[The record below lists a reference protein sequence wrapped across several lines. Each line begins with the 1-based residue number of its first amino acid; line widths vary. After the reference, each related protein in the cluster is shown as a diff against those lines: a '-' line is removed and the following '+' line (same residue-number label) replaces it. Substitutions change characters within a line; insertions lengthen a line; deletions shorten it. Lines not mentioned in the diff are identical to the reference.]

1 VTEFGL
7 VAPLGGLVLMMF
19 LYLRRLAHG
28 AAATAWGAAWLA
40 LYLAGTLS
48 GLPDAK
54 PLVVGLSHVCGS
66 LFPALLLAG
75 ALAFR
80 SGRIPAWPVPA
91 GIGLGLLRWA
101 LLASGRPD
109 LGLVIAAPGELPFTL
124 GAAAVMWRA
133 ARDRPR
139 SFPEQILGPAL
150 VLLAFINAADPIAR
164 LLGLPMAPLLVCWI
178 TASLAVALLQ
188 VAAFVERGRE
198 RERRLLEERDLLYR
212 VARIAAADPRDAGVA
227 LDDVVAAI
235 AAATAHDAR
244 GVWLLTESGTELEC
258 VARLRRIDELPPDL
272 ERLPAD
278 DRFLR
283 RAFESPEPV
292 TVMDLG
298 GAEGQ
303 RGERA
308 RELGLG
314 EAALA
319 PLRAGDRT
327 LGVVVAALNRGRHFD
342 TADLRLAA
350 GLAQEIAL
358 VVAHG
363 RAVSERARQAT
374 ALGEERRMLRAL
386 VEAVPTGIVL
396 VDREG
401 RITTLSARAAD
412 QLGIG
417 DPEAWLGRTAAD
429 VFEFYAPRLA
439 PGEVARARRR
449 FARGPT
455 AVDDFPVCFA
465 TPSEQVLAF
474 SMREVRSNE
483 GERLGALWLIR
494 DASNDRRLAE
504 RMSRARHLET
514 LGMLAEGLGHHLDG
528 QLTVLL
534 GSVRR
539 LRAHPGPGGG
549 GPAGLEQ
556 LETTAERCA
565 EGVRGLL
572 AFARRAPPVPRSV
585 AVEEALREVQARLGP
600 TLPGDVRLEVS
611 VEPGTPPLRAD
622 ADGLHRVLANLALN
636 ARDAVGPAGTIV
648 LAARD
653 GGERAARHGG
663 APAGEAR
670 WVEIEVRDDGAGI
683 EADTLERVFDPFF
696 STKPADKGTGL
707 GLAIAAAIVEAHRG
721 SIAVESTPGEGTVCR
736 LTWPAAAD
744 PALDGPGEGA

>member
-80 SGRIPAWPVPA
+80 DGRMPAWPVPA
-91 GIGLGLLRWA
+91 GIGLGLLRWG
-101 LLASGRPD
+101 LLVSGHPD

-124 GAAAVMWRA
+124 GAAVVMWRA
-133 ARDRPR
+133 ARERPR

-150 VLLAFINAADPIAR
+150 VLLAFINAADPLAR
-164 LLGLPMAPLLVCWI
+164 LLGLPMTPLLVCWI

-212 VARIAAADPRDAGVA
+212 VARVAAADPRDAGAA
-227 LDDVVAAI
+227 LGDVVTAI
-235 AAATAHDAR
+235 AAATALDAL
-244 GVWLLTESGTELEC
+244 GVWLLTDSGTELEC
-258 VARLRRIDELPPDL
+258 AARLRRIDELPPDL
-272 ERLPAD
+272 ARLPAED
-278 DRFLR
+278 GFVR

-292 TVMDLG
+292 TVVDLG
-298 GAEGQ
+298 GAEGD

-327 LGVVVAALNRGRHFD
+327 LGVVIAAINPDRHFD
-342 TADLRLAA
+342 AADLRLVT

-358 VVAHG
+358 VTAHG
-363 RAVSERARQAT
+363 RAVAERARQAT
-374 ALGEERRMLRAL
+374 ALAEERRMLRAL

-417 DPEAWLGRTAAD
+417 DPEAWIGRTAAD

-439 PGEVARARRR
+439 AGEVARARQR

-455 AVDDFPVCFA
+455 AVDDFPVRFA
-465 TPSEQVLAF
+465 APTEQVLAF
-474 SMREVRSNE
+474 SMREVLSND

-494 DASNDRRLAE
+494 DASSDRRLAE
-504 RMSRARHLET
+504 RMDRARHLET
-514 LGMLAEGLGHHLDG
+514 LGMLAGGLGHDLDG
-528 QLTVLL
+528 WLAALL

-539 LRAHPGPGGG
+539 LRVRAGPVEDDH
-549 GPAGLEQ
+549 ATLED
-556 LETTAERCA
+556 LEVAAEHCA

-572 AFARRAPPVPRSV
+572 AFARRAPALPGSV
-585 AVEEALREVQARLGP
+585 AVEDALREVEGRLRP
-600 TLPGDVRLEVS
+600 TLPRDVRLEVA
-611 VEPGTPPLRAD
+611 VDPATPPLRAD
-622 ADGLHRVLANLALN
+622 AAGLRRVLANLVLN
-636 ARDAVGPAGTIV
+636 ARDAVGSAGTIV
-648 LAARD
+648 LTARD
-653 GGERAARHGG
+653 GGARDGG
-663 APAGEAR
+663 ALPGEIR
-670 WVEIEVRDDGAGI
+670 WVELEVRDDGAGI
-683 EADTLERVFDPFF
+683 EAEALERVFDPFF
-696 STKPADKGTGL
+696 TTKPPGKGAGL
-707 GLAIAAAIVEAHRG
+707 GLAIVEAIVEAHRA
-721 SIAVESTPGEGTVCR
+721 SIAVESAPGRGTVCR
-736 LTWPAAAD
+736 LLWPAAAD
-744 PALDGPGEGA
+744 AALDDPGVRA